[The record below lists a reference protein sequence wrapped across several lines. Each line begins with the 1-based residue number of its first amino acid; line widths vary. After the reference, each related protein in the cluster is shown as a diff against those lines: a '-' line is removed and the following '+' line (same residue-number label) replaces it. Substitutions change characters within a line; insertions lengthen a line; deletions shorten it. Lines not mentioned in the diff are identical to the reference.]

1 MDFNR
6 FIKEGSLKPSKK
18 NIKNEHYRQFL
29 DEGIIK
35 PLSEDDILQVLKN
48 IKGRHIKEGRALVIC
63 AYYTGARPNEI
74 LRIKAKDVKKD
85 RSYIIV
91 KVQGSKK
98 GLPRSIHL
106 PYKKEMVKEFW
117 NFVIS
122 LNEERFLFFNYK
134 GAYVRKRKN
143 KQGYIIERIE
153 YADKMRYHFYK
164 WFSVLPIGTVPPY
177 YLRHNRFSKLSVA
190 GVEMNALRML
200 KGSRTFASIEPYL
213 HMSSEQAKKVAR
225 KLD

>member
-1 MDFNR
+1 MDFTK
-6 FIKEGSLKPSKK
+6 FIKEGTLRESRK
-18 NIKNEHYRQFL
+18 NIKNPHYRQFL

-35 PLSEDDILQVLKN
+35 PLSEDDILRVLNSIKDKN
-48 IKGRHIKEGRALVIC
+48 KNEARALIIC

-74 LRIKAKDVKKD
+74 LRIKAKDVTKE
-85 RSYIIV
+85 RRYIIV
-91 KVQGSKK
+91 KVAGSKK
-98 GLPRSIHL
+98 GLPRSIYL

-117 NFVIS
+117 KFAQG
-122 LNEERFLFFNYK
+122 LNEERFLFFNFR
-134 GAYVRKRKN
+134 GAYVRRRKN

-153 YADKMRYHFYK
+153 YSDRLRYHFYK

-177 YLRHNRFSKLSVA
+177 YLRHNRFSKLSMA
-190 GVEMNALRML
+190 GVSMDSLRML